1 MEKVI
6 LKATKRE
13 VIGKQVGAL
22 RRDGKLPAVLY
33 GRHLDP
39 IALTLDAHDATK
51 ALSQV
56 TSSSLVTIS
65 LDGKE
70 YPSLVREKQRN
81 FIRGN
86 LLHVDFLAVS
96 MTEKIRAQV
105 GIELTGTAP
114 AVKEY
119 NAVMVTGVSELEIEC
134 LPNDLPEKVVLDLS
148 GLTEV
153 GDGLYVRDVVISDAV
168 EILTDPEEMVVLATY
183 VREEEIEEEVE
194 VEEELEEPE
203 VIERGKKEE
212 GEEGEE
218 REGGKEE

>member
-13 VIGKQVGAL
+13 VTGKQVGAM

-39 IALTLDAHDATK
+39 IALTLDAHDATL
-51 ALSQV
+51 ALSHV

-81 FIRGN
+81 FIKGN

-148 GLTEV
+148 GLTEI

-183 VREEEIEEEVE
+183 AREEEIEEEVE

-212 GEEGEE
+212 GEEEE
-218 REGGKEE
+218 EGKEE